1 MTRQKVI
8 LVVDDSSEVRILL
21 RKILEL
27 DGYSVREAEDGRQA
41 LQLLADEPVDLVL
54 LDAMMP
60 KVNGWETLKAI
71 KAHDD
76 TARIPVM
83 LCTAKDIDPASS
95 PGWSQADGVLHKPF
109 RRVQVVE
116 AVGGLLDR
124 GPRAVGDDGPAA
136 ES

>member
-8 LVVDDSSEVRILL
+8 LVVDDSSEVRMLL

-27 DGYSVREAEDGRQA
+27 DGFSVREAEDGRQA

-71 KAHDD
+71 KADDD
-76 TARIPVM
+76 TSHIPVM
-83 LCTAKDIDPASS
+83 LCTAKDIDPARS
-95 PGWSQADGVLHKPF
+95 PGWSQADGALHKPF
-109 RRVQVVE
+109 RRAQVVE
-116 AVGGLLDR
+116 AIRGQLGGE
-124 GPRAVGDDGPAA
+124 PRAASDDGPAA

>member
-71 KAHDD
+71 KADDD
-76 TARIPVM
+76 TSQIPVI
-83 LCTAKDIDPASS
+83 LCTAKDIDPSRS
-95 PGWSQADGVLHKPF
+95 PGWSQADGALHKPF
-109 RRVQVVE
+109 RRAQVLE
-116 AVGGLLDR
+116 AVGELLIP
-124 GPRAVGDDGPAA
+124 GPRAVSDEGPAT